1 MNTLVT
7 GAAGYIGSHTCIELV
22 KAGYDII
29 GADNFVNSSMEAIRR
44 VRKLCGVDFPFE
56 EIDLTDIP
64 ATDKLFDKYQID
76 AVIHFA
82 GLKAVGESVQIP
94 IEYYRNNIGSTV
106 SLLAAMKNH
115 GVKNF
120 IFSSSATVYGADAPV
135 PYNEHTPV
143 SRITSSPYGN
153 TKLMIEYILKD
164 TAKAIP
170 GFNAVLLRYF
180 NPVGAHESGEIGE
193 DPSGLPNNLMPYV
206 AKVAVGKLPIIHIF
220 GNDYDTPDGT
230 CLRDYIHVVD
240 LAKGHVAALKKIKEN
255 CGVFV
260 CNLGTGKGTS
270 VLEMVKAFSKS
281 CGRELPYE
289 FAPRREGDL
298 PAFWADPAYAKE
310 ELGWSAERGIQE
322 MCDDVWRW
330 QSRNPNGYRDAEQ
343 A

>member
-1 MNTLVT
+1 MKILVT

-22 KAGYDII
+22 NAGYDII

-44 VRKLCGVDFPFE
+44 VRKLCGVNFPFE
-56 EIDLTDIP
+56 EIDF
-64 ATDKLFDKYQID
+64 TDKDATEKLFEKYQID
-76 AVIHFA
+76 AVMHFA

-94 IEYYRNNIGSTV
+94 IEYYQNNLGSTL
-106 SLLAAMKNH
+106 SLLAAMKKH
-115 GVKNF
+115 DVKNF
-120 IFSSSATVYGADAPV
+120 IFSSSATVYGAEASV

-143 SRITSSPYGN
+143 SRVTSSPYGN

-164 TAKAIP
+164 AVKAIP

-193 DPSGLPNNLMPYV
+193 DPTGIPNNLVPYV
-206 AKVAVGKLPIIHIF
+206 ARVAVGKLPVIHIF

-240 LAKGHVAALKKIKEN
+240 LAKGHVAALKKIEQN
-255 CGVFV
+255 CGLFI

-289 FAPRREGDL
+289 FAPRRAGDL
-298 PAFWADPAYAKE
+298 PAFWADPSFAKE
-310 ELGWSAERGIQE
+310 SLGWTAEKGIQE

-330 QSRNPNGYRDAEQ
+330 QSKNPNGYRDAD

>member
-1 MNTLVT
+1 MTILVT
-7 GAAGYIGSHTCIELV
+7 GGAGYIGSHTCIELV
-22 KAGYDII
+22 KAGYDIVVVDDF
-29 GADNFVNSSMEAIRR
+29 ANSCMEAVRR
-44 VRKLCGVDFPFE
+44 TRKLASVEFPFE
-56 EIDLTDIP
+56 KIDLTDYA
-64 ATDKLFDKYQID
+64 ATQKLFDKYPID

-82 GLKAVGESVQIP
+82 GLKAVGESGKIP
-94 IEYYRNNIGSTV
+94 LTYYHNNLDSTM
-106 SLLAAMKNH
+106 SLLEAMKSH
-115 GVKNF
+115 DVKNF
-120 IFSSSATVYGADAPV
+120 IFSSSATVYGPEAPV
-135 PYNEHTPV
+135 PYNEATPV

-164 TAKAIP
+164 EVKANP

-193 DPSGLPNNLMPYV
+193 NPNGIPNNLMPYV
-206 AKVAVGKLPIIHIF
+206 AQVAVGKLDMIHIF

-255 CGVFV
+255 CGLFV

-281 CGRELPYE
+281 CGKELPYE

-298 PAFWADPAYAKE
+298 PAFWADPAFAKE
-310 ELGWSAERGIQE
+310 QLGWVAEKGIQE

-330 QSRNPNGYRDAEQ
+330 QSKNPAGFPQD
-343 A
+343 

>member
-1 MNTLVT
+1 MNILVT

-22 KAGYDII
+22 KAGHTIVA
-29 GADNFVNSSMEAIRR
+29 ADNFVNSCMEAVRR
-44 VRKLCGVDFPFE
+44 TRRLCGADFPFE
-56 EIDLTDIP
+56 KVDLTDFA
-64 ATDKLFDKYQID
+64 ATEKLFETYEID

-82 GLKAVGESVQIP
+82 GLKAVGESCQIP
-94 IEYYRNNIGSTV
+94 VEYYRNNLGSAL
-106 SLLAAMKNH
+106 SLLSAMERH

-135 PYNEHTPV
+135 PYVETTPL
-143 SRITSSPYGN
+143 SRSASSPYGN

-164 TAKAIP
+164 KVKADP
-170 GFNAVLLRYF
+170 DFNAELLRYF

-193 DPSGLPNNLMPYV
+193 DPTGIPNNLMPYV
-206 AKVAVGKLPIIHIF
+206 AKVAVGKLDMVHIF

-240 LAKGHVAALKKIKEN
+240 LAKGHVAALKKIEEN
-255 CGVFV
+255 CGLFV

-270 VLEMVKAFSKS
+270 VLEMVKAFSRS

-289 FAPRREGDL
+289 FAPRRAGDL
-298 PAFWADPAYAKE
+298 PAFWADPAFAKE
-310 ELGWSAERGIQE
+310 QLGWSAEKGIQE

-330 QSRNPNGYRDAEQ
+330 QSKNPNGFSQGA
-343 A
+343 